1 MLGRGTAEP
10 ALSGAKGQR
19 DSGTAL
25 AWLASVLRRVSG
37 MPDYQGY
44 VEHIRRSHPDMA
56 PLTER
61 EYYAEY
67 LRTRYSDG
75 PTRCC

>member
-1 MLGRGTAEP
+1 MPGRGTA
-10 ALSGAKGQR
+10 GQR
-19 DSGTAL
+19 DSGSAL

-44 VEHIRRSHPDMA
+44 FEHVRRCHPDIPA
-56 PLTER
+56 LTER
-61 EYYAEY
+61 EYYVEY
-67 LRTRYSDG
+67 LRTRYSDS